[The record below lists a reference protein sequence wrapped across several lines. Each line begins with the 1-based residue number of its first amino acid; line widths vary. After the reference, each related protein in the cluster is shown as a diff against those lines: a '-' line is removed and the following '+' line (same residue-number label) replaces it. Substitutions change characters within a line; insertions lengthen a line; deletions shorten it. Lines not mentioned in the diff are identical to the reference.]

1 MNPIIQGMDQ
11 GYSPEEIL
19 QFVSKAIPK
28 LVPKIN
34 KAVANG
40 YGIKEILGFLSKSSP
55 QGKLEGVSETQI
67 HRRNRDLDSQ
77 LTQKGLMAAGSAVA
91 TPLAL
96 NAARSALSRALPQSL
111 APATQT
117 LGNLS
122 NLADSAQS
130 PQQMPSPQ
138 LPVNQST
145 NQQSQELSKN
155 VSQQPPNVNQPNI
168 AQPTPIPQ
176 VEEKNIQPPQEILD
190 IQKKEKDIDNLWKAA
205 HGDRGATLPEN
216 KELLRYSRSLLK
228 SGDIRDYDS
237 FKEFAK
243 WWDATDG
250 VKRNN
255 PRAEFEKFRVQTQGM
270 YPEKEAQQ
278 PNQAKEEVTQPE
290 TTISKG
296 VSVGTPQGMGEVKE
310 LRNGKALINI
320 NGKNHQVNENELIQ
334 SPLPEKEMGDLFDDL
349 ISGIEKQT
357 GRKVSR
363 NVEWAGYD
371 PKNNELAYK
380 PFGGDALWSYD
391 NISPEDVEELTNLMT
406 QRKSTGGNFIG
417 TWEAGSTSPMGA
429 AMYKLI
435 TKLQKERGGKGNEY
449 KNKFLTFYD
458 ALEPAKI
465 DAKRKHAE
473 RNKKAKKPRI
483 NQTPLLS
490 LELQE
495 EE

>member
-1 MNPIIQGMDQ
+1 MIPQIAKALSSGFTAKQVIDYILKKYPQHADKIKSALAAGFGVDHVLKYIGGGQKEVNQSEPTTEFGKTRSREITASQGRT
-11 GYSPEEIL
+11 
-19 QFVSKAIPK
+19 
-28 LVPKIN
+28 N
-34 KAVANG
+34 KA
-40 YGIKEILGFLSKSSP
+40 L
-55 QGKLEGVSETQI
+55 
-67 HRRNRDLDSQ
+67 
-77 LTQKGLMAAGSAVA
+77 AAGAIAVS
-91 TPLAL
+91 PLASQVVGG
-96 NAARSALSRALPQSL
+96 AISRALPQSL
-111 APATQT
+111 AALIPGGPS
-117 LGNLS
+117 GNS
-122 NLADSAQS
+122 QQS
-130 PQQMPSPQ
+130 PAQQQMQ
-138 LPVNQST
+138 V
-145 NQQSQELSKN
+145 QQPPIQQQQAPIDIAS
-155 VSQQPPNVNQPNI
+155 SQQPPNVNQPNI